1 MGTRH
6 LIVVVLHGRWY
17 IAQYGQYDGYPE
29 VVGIQLVRLLASPEL
44 VKQVRAGLVH
54 TYEPDDAALDRM
66 WEASVDARAI
76 LDHRPDVGPDGHLR
90 ESQYSLWRHDPV
102 ARYAPELLDML
113 PSLARETSAAILVLV
128 ARGATAERPLP
139 VKLEPTFA
147 NDGLFCEWAYVVDLD
162 EAVLEVYVGASA
174 KTPGHRFAN
183 VGAENASV
191 PTYVA
196 SVPFDQLDVYKDDC
210 DGFVEMINDK
220 TEAIDRRRAAG
231 REELDETDGLEEP
244 EEPEEL
250 GEPETPEEPDE
261 QKSVQGTR
269 VQM

>member
-17 IAQYGQYDGYPE
+17 IAQYGQFDGYPE
-29 VVGIQLVRLLASPEL
+29 AAGMQLVRLLASPEL
-44 VKQVRAGLVH
+44 VEQVRAGLPH
-54 TYEPDDAALDRM
+54 TYEPDGAALDRM

-76 LDHRPDVGPDGHLR
+76 LAHGPDVGPDGRLR
-90 ESQYSLWRHDPV
+90 ESQYSLWRRDPV

-113 PSLARETSAAILVLV
+113 PSLARETSAAVLVLV

-162 EAVLEVYVGASA
+162 QAALEVYVGASA

-183 VGAENASV
+183 VGPESASV
-191 PTYVA
+191 PEYVV
-196 SVPFDQLDVYKDDC
+196 SVPFGQLDVYKDDC
-210 DGFVEMINDK
+210 DGFVGMINDK
-220 TEAIDRRRAAG
+220 IEAINRRRAAG
-231 REELDETDGLEEP
+231 REELDGSDG
-244 EEPEEL
+244 
-250 GEPETPEEPDE
+250 
-261 QKSVQGTR
+261 
-269 VQM
+269 